1 MPESKTLAIGMIG
14 CGKMAME
21 LARRCVNLNGRIVA
35 VYDPNPEAAQSAVD
49 AFQAERMRD
58 EESLCADSRVEAV
71 MVGSP
76 CGAHLANVLTA
87 AKYKKPVYCEK
98 PLGVS
103 VAQCDQ
109 MIAAC
114 KEAGVPLFVGQ
125 VLRLFPLFWLS
136 KQLIEAGKIGQPRAV
151 SITRA
156 GYASHFVHGW
166 RTSFA
171 MTGGLLMEINAH
183 EFDYMRFLL
192 GEAVEIYAKLDNLF
206 GAMEYDDQG
215 YVLVTFA
222 SGATACLHTSLSSP
236 IGEYR
241 VHIQGTKGNMVHGG
255 FGGTLRYQTR
265 DGSGEEFSADQ
276 VAVAN
281 PYDHELSSWIRSLTE
296 GTKPLFSG
304 EDGRAAVAMA
314 EAAYLSAR
322 EGRVVRLNE
331 VAGG

>member
-1 MPESKTLAIGMIG
+1 MPEAKRLAIGMIG
-14 CGKMAME
+14 CGNMAME
-21 LARRCVNLNGRIVA
+21 LARRCANLNGSIVA
-35 VYDPNPEAAQSAVD
+35 VYDPNPQAAQRA
-49 AFQAERMRD
+49 AEEFRAEAMPN
-58 EESLCADSRVEAV
+58 EETLYADSRVEAV

-76 CGAHLANVLTA
+76 GGAHLANVLTA
-87 AKYKKPVYCEK
+87 AKHKKPVYCEK

-114 KEAGVPLFVGQ
+114 REAGVPLFVGQ
-125 VLRLFPLFWLS
+125 VLRLFPLFWQS
-136 KQLIEAGKIGQPRAV
+136 KQLIEAGKIGEPRAV
-151 SITRA
+151 SITRT
-156 GYASHFVHGW
+156 GYSNMFVGGW

-183 EFDYMRFLL
+183 EFDYMRYLL
-192 GEAVEIYAKLDNLF
+192 GEPVEVFAKMDNLYRI
-206 GAMEYDDQG
+206 MEYDDQG

-222 SGATACLHTSLSSP
+222 SGAVACLHTSLSSP

-255 FGGTLRYQTR
+255 FGGSLKYQTR
-265 DGSGEEFSADQ
+265 DGSGEEFKTDQ
-276 VAVAN
+276 VAVPN

-296 GTKPLFSG
+296 GTEPLFRG

-331 VAGG
+331 VAAD